1 MEFDLCTFGA
11 RVEIIEMSV
20 SSVILRD
27 DEIESRLKIV
37 STPLMYP
44 FQCQSNEI
52 GDSERD
58 SVNEE
63 TDRRKSPRARFYQ
76 LAPRHHAA
84 LISKLE

>member
-1 MEFDLCTFGA
+1 MHVWSA
-11 RVEIIEMSV
+11 RVEIIEM

-27 DEIESRLKIV
+27 DEIENPFKNCFYTS
-37 STPLMYP
+37 LMYP

-63 TDRRKSPRARFYQ
+63 TDRRKSPRARAFTNW
-76 LAPRHHAA
+76 RHAITR
-84 LISKLE
+84 LSSQN